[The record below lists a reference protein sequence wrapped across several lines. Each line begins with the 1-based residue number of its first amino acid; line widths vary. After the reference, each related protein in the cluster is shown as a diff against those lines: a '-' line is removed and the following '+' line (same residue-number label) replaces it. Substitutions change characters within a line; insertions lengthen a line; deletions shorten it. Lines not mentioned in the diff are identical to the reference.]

1 MVKEDLSAKADVFF
15 NCIEKKYFSKRM
27 SINQH
32 ALVSVVSG
40 EMKLIQADHSYV
52 FCKGDTF
59 LIPRNQLARVTKYP
73 VNGQP
78 YRAVSVYFTP
88 EFLRKYYS
96 SQKTDHRKQEIPKI
110 KLFDQHPLLDSLFSS
125 LLPYFSL
132 ADELPAAIA
141 AGKVQEAI
149 AILRTIDP
157 GIDRILAHFEEPG
170 KIDLEDFME
179 KNYMFNMP
187 AEKFGYLT
195 GRSLT
200 TFKKDFKKVFN
211 TTPQKWLTKKRLDLA
226 HDQIFEGKQKPSA
239 VYFEAG
245 FENLSHFSF
254 AFKKQFGYNPTSVIN
269 L

>member
-1 MVKEDLSAKADVFF
+1 
-15 NCIEKKYFSKRM
+15 M

-32 ALVSVVSG
+32 ALVSVISG
-40 EMKLIQADHSYV
+40 EMKIIQTGHSYI
-52 FCKGDTF
+52 FRSGDTF

-73 VNGQP
+73 ADGQP
-78 YRAVSVYFTP
+78 YRAVSVYFTLD
-88 EFLRKYYS
+88 FLRKYYT
-96 SQKTDHRKQEIPKI
+96 SQKIDHNSQDIPKI
-110 KLFDQHPLLDSLFSS
+110 KLFDPHPLLDSLFSS
-125 LLPYFSL
+125 LLPYFNL

-157 GIDRILAHFEEPG
+157 GIDRILGHFEEPG

-179 KNYMFNMP
+179 KNYMFNMS

-200 TFKKDFKKVFN
+200 TFKKDFKKVFS
-211 TTPQKWLTKKRLDLA
+211 TTPQKWLTKKRLELA
-226 HDQIFEGKQKPSA
+226 HYQIAEGKQKPSA

-254 AFKKQFGYNPTSVIN
+254 AFKKQFGYNPTHIART
-269 L
+269 

>member
-1 MVKEDLSAKADVFF
+1 MVMEDLSAKANVFF

-32 ALVSVVSG
+32 ALVSVISG
-40 EMKLIQADHSYV
+40 EMKIIQADHSYI
-52 FCKGDTF
+52 FRRGDTF

-73 VNGQP
+73 ANGQP
-78 YRAVSVYFTP
+78 YRAVSVYFTL
-88 EFLRKYYS
+88 EFLRKYYAD
-96 SQKTDHRKQEIPKI
+96 QKTDHSNQDIPKI
-110 KLFDQHPLLDSLFSS
+110 KLFAQHPLLDSLFNS
-125 LLPYFSL
+125 LLPYFSFS
-132 ADELPAAIA
+132 AELPAAIA
-141 AGKVQEAI
+141 SGKVQEAI
-149 AILRTIDP
+149 TILRTIDP
-157 GIDRILAHFEEPG
+157 DIDHILGQFEEPG

-200 TFKKDFKKVFN
+200 TFKKDFKKVFH

-226 HDQIFEGKQKPSA
+226 HYQIFEGKQKPSA

-254 AFKKQFGYNPTSVIN
+254 AFKKQFGYNPTRVSR
-269 L
+269 